1 MNLTSP
7 QKHIY
12 SNFTIFVPKIY
23 FMSYLVLLRHGQ
35 SAWNLENRFTGWI
48 DVPLSENGIKEAE
61 AAAEKLIHFKF
72 DNAFTSALQRAQHTL
87 RIVLEKTNQ
96 TDVPV
101 IADQAL
107 NERMYGDLQG
117 MNKDE
122 ARKKFGE
129 EQVKIWR
136 RSYDIAPPNGESLKD
151 TANRV
156 IPYFEKNIL
165 PLLQQGKNVLIVAH
179 GNSLRALVM
188 YLEKMTPEQILNFE
202 LATAVPRVYELDNH
216 LNILSVKNL

>member
-1 MNLTSP
+1 
-7 QKHIY
+7 
-12 SNFTIFVPKIY
+12 
-23 FMSYLVLLRHGQ
+23 MSKLVLIRHGQ

-61 AAAEKLIHFKF
+61 NAALKLSNLSF
-72 DNAFTSALQRAQHTL
+72 DIAFTSALQRAQKTL
-87 RIVLEKTNQ
+87 QIILEKTHQ
-96 TDVPV
+96 QHIPV

-122 ARKKFGE
+122 ARQKFGD
-129 EQVKIWR
+129 EQVKLWR
-136 RSYDIAPPNGESLKD
+136 RSYDQPPPNGESLKD
-151 TANRV
+151 TASRV

-165 PLLQQGKNVLIVAH
+165 PYIHQNKNILIVAH
-179 GNSLRALVM
+179 GNSLRALIM

-202 LATAVPRVYELDNH
+202 LGTAIPRLYNIDEH
-216 LNILSVKNL
+216 LHISSVQNL

>member
-1 MNLTSP
+1 
-7 QKHIY
+7 
-12 SNFTIFVPKIY
+12 
-23 FMSYLVLLRHGQ
+23 MSYLVLLRHGQ

-96 TDVPV
+96 IDVPV

-165 PLLQQGKNVLIVAH
+165 PLLQQGKNILIVAH

-216 LNILSVKNL
+216 SNILSVKNL

>member
-1 MNLTSP
+1 
-7 QKHIY
+7 
-12 SNFTIFVPKIY
+12 
-23 FMSYLVLLRHGQ
+23 MSYLVLLRHGQ

-72 DNAFTSALQRAQHTL
+72 DNAFTSALQRSQHTL

-202 LATAVPRVYELDNH
+202 FATAVPRVYELDNH

>member
-1 MNLTSP
+1 
-7 QKHIY
+7 
-12 SNFTIFVPKIY
+12 
-23 FMSYLVLLRHGQ
+23 MSYLVLVRHGQ
-35 SAWNLENRFTGWI
+35 SAWNLENKFTGWI

-61 AAAEKLIHFKF
+61 NAAQKLSQYTF
-72 DNAFTSALQRAQHTL
+72 DVAFTSALQRAQKTL
-87 RIVLEKTNQ
+87 EIILEKNHQ
-96 TDVPV
+96 KNIPV
-101 IADQAL
+101 FSNKAL

-122 ARKKFGE
+122 ARQKFGE

-151 TANRV
+151 TAARV

-165 PLLQQGKNVLIVAH
+165 PYIQQNKNVLIVAH
-179 GNSLRALVM
+179 GNSLRALIM

-202 LATAVPRVYELDNH
+202 LGTAIPRVYELDTT
-216 LNILSVKNL
+216 LNIRSVQNL

>member
-1 MNLTSP
+1 
-7 QKHIY
+7 
-12 SNFTIFVPKIY
+12 
-23 FMSYLVLLRHGQ
+23 MSYLVLLRHGQ

-96 TDVPV
+96 TAVPV